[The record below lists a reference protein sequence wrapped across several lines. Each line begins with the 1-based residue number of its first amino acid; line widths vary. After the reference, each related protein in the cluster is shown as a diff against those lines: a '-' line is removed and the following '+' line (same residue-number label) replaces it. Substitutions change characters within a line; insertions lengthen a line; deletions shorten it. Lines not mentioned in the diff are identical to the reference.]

1 MTVGRCKGRKHTP
14 IVSAAQRGFFGAE
27 LRRKRKGK
35 KGRTKMSMVEL
46 KRHLKESAGKR
57 LPARTKG
64 GGGRYL

>member
-1 MTVGRCKGRKHTP
+1 MTTAKCKGKKHTP
-14 IVSAAQRGFFGAE
+14 IVSVAQRGFFGAE
-27 LRRKRKGK
+27 LSRKRKGK
-35 KGRTKMSMVEL
+35 KGKTKMSKAEL